1 MLHVLKPTTDLAHRI
16 GLVYPS
22 LSGAHRRAA
31 DFVLHNPLETATMTI
46 EGLAARSGTS
56 TATVT
61 RFVRVLGFAGYSEFR
76 AALSEALRLAMAPVD
91 SLADAHSTK
100 STAFSTFVT
109 AIKDQAA
116 NLNETLAAIDE
127 KTFSRAME
135 TLLRAR
141 RIFIIGSGAS
151 HHVAAHLD
159 EGLTLYL
166 DANVIFAS
174 SRGGP
179 EKAIRHIMNVGPNDL
194 VLAISLPRYSRG
206 TVDLA
211 KLAKDRGATVLA
223 LTDAPS
229 SPLVPIA
236 DMTFFAPARNRLL
249 PNSPTATF
257 ALADA
262 IVAAIARERPDA
274 VAALKELS
282 ESLLWTFYQ

>member
-1 MLHVLKPTTDLAHRI
+1 
-16 GLVYPS
+16 

-46 EGLAARSGTS
+46 EGLAERSGTS

-100 STAFSTFVT
+100 TSAFSTFVT
-109 AIKDQAA
+109 ALKDQAA

-127 KTFSRAME
+127 KTFSRAMAA
-135 TLLRAR
+135 LLRAR
-141 RIFIIGSGAS
+141 RIFIIGSGVS

-179 EKAIRHIMNVGPNDL
+179 EKAIRHIMNVGPDDL
-194 VLAISLPRYSRG
+194 MLAISLPRYSRG

-211 KLAKDRGATVLA
+211 RLAKDRGATVLA

-282 ESLLWTFYQ
+282 ENLLWTFYQ

>member
-1 MLHVLKPTTDLAHRI
+1 VHILKPTTDLAHRI

-22 LSGAHRRAA
+22 LSEAHRRAA

-46 EGLAARSGTS
+46 EGLAERSGTS

-100 STAFSTFVT
+100 SSAFSTFVT
-109 AIKDQAA
+109 AIKDQVA
-116 NLNETLAAIDE
+116 NLNETLAVVDE
-127 KTFSRAME
+127 RTFSQGIEA
-135 TLLRAR
+135 LLRAR
-141 RIFIIGSGAS
+141 RIFILGSGAS

-179 EKAIRHIMNVGPNDL
+179 EKAIRHIMSVGPGDL
-194 VLAISLPRYSRG
+194 VVSISLPRYSRG

-211 KLAKDRGATVLA
+211 QLAK
-223 LTDAPS
+223 
-229 SPLVPIA
+229 
-236 DMTFFAPARNRLL
+236 
-249 PNSPTATF
+249 
-257 ALADA
+257 
-262 IVAAIARERPDA
+262 
-274 VAALKELS
+274 EL
-282 ESLLWTFYQ
+282 

>member
-1 MLHVLKPTTDLAHRI
+1 VHVLKPTTDLAQRI

-46 EGLAARSGTS
+46 EGLAERSGTS

-100 STAFSTFVT
+100 SSAFSTFVT

-116 NLNETLAAIDE
+116 NLSETLAVVDE
-127 KTFSRAME
+127 RTFSQGME
-135 TLLRAR
+135 ALLRAR
-141 RIFIIGSGAS
+141 RIFILGSGAS

-179 EKAIRHIMNVGPNDL
+179 EKAIRHIMSVGAGDL
-194 VLAISLPRYSRG
+194 VVAISLPRYSRG

-211 KLAKDRGATVLA
+211 QLAKERGATVLA

-229 SPLVPIA
+229 SPLVPVA

-249 PNSPTATF
+249 PNSPTAAF

-262 IVAAIARERPDA
+262 IVSAIARERPDA

-282 ESLLWTFYQ
+282 ENLLWTFYQ